1 MDTHTKVATVGNW
14 ALYVVSV
21 LVIEGLFR
29 ALFHALTG
37 HPLYSQVSLVAS
49 TLVIVVVLLPLRR
62 RLRDLYRQASQREA
76 GPARRQ
82 RGSRAPAQVSN
93 LNSHQQTY
101 SPK

>member
-62 RLRDLYRQASQREA
+62 RLRDYFDRRLREA